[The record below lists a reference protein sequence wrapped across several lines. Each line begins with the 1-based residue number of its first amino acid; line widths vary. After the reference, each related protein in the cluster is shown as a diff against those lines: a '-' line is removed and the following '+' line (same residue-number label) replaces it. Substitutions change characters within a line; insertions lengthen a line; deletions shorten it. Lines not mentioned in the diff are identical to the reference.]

1 MDFLS
6 QMEILLAQVI
16 IQGEKCLLLNFF
28 GFGPPPPPFFF
39 QSKNISVWM
48 KEAE

>member
-28 GFGPPPPPFFF
+28 GFGPPPSPFFRY
-39 QSKNISVWM
+39 KNISVWM